1 MTPPHMSTAYLL
13 SSELR
18 TARATFDVYSGT
30 IESLPGIL
38 DSLLRLPYFVDHP
51 ADPET
56 VESGFHSWCFGRY
69 VQAPYTVRTIWILWE
84 RAYYAEA
91 AIVVRHLLETFVQV
105 RYFLDHKDKLQ
116 SHLTATSQ
124 SGRVSCKVM
133 FDE

>member
-56 VESGFHSWCFGRY
+56 V
-69 VQAPYTVRTIWILWE
+69 
-84 RAYYAEA
+84 
-91 AIVVRHLLETFVQV
+91 
-105 RYFLDHKDKLQ
+105 
-116 SHLTATSQ
+116 
-124 SGRVSCKVM
+124 
-133 FDE
+133 

>member
-1 MTPPHMSTAYLL
+1 M
-13 SSELR
+13 
-18 TARATFDVYSGT
+18 
-30 IESLPGIL
+30 
-38 DSLLRLPYFVDHP
+38 
-51 ADPET
+51 
-56 VESGFHSWCFGRY
+56 
-69 VQAPYTVRTIWILWE
+69 QAPYTVRTIWILWE

-91 AIVVRHLLETFVQV
+91 AIVVRHRLETFVQV